1 MNHSVY
7 SLLFL
12 LTFSIKYQQIAKASN
27 LNIVKHFGAKP
38 DGKTDSTKAFLA
50 AWDSA
55 CASIKKA
62 TIYIP
67 PGLYFIQRVQ
77 FYGQKC
83 RKRFNHTN
91 NNDQYVGIVIRIDGV
106 LLAPTDY
113 NNNNVTTSNW
123 LQFQRVHRL
132 SIVGSGTLDGKGSAL
147 WDCKAA
153 HNSPISCPVGLTTM
167 GFQECKD
174 ITINGLTSINS
185 QFFHIVLN
193 KCHNVKM
200 KGLKI
205 IAPANSP
212 NTDGI
217 HVQLSSKVSILHTKI
232 ATGDDCIS
240 IGPGSSDILIH
251 NIVCGPGHGIS
262 IGSLGWEVKEPGV
275 ENVTVKTVILS
286 GTQNGL
292 RIKTWGRP
300 SNGFVKNVIFQ
311 DVFMSNVQNPIIINQ
326 NYCPHNINCPGQNSG
341 IKINNVLYKN
351 IYGSSAT
358 KVGVRFEC
366 SKSEPCSKLKT
377 ENVNLTYDDEPAG
390 DSCVNAL
397 GSGPTTSCLV

>member
-1 MNHSVY
+1 MNRSVS

-12 LTFSIKYQQIAKASN
+12 LTISIKYQQITKATKF
-27 LNIVKHFGAKP
+27 NIVKHFGAKP
-38 DGKTDSTKAFLA
+38 DGKTDSTNAFLA

-55 CASIKKA
+55 CDSIKPA

-67 PGLYFIQRVQ
+67 PGVYFIQRVQ

-83 RKRFNHTN
+83 KRFNDSN
-91 NNDQYVGIVIRIDGV
+91 NNEYVGIVIRIDGV

-113 NNNNVTTSNW
+113 NNVSTGNW
-123 LQFQRVHRL
+123 LKFERVNRL
-132 SIVGSGTLDGKGSAL
+132 SIVGGILHGKGSGL
-147 WDCKAA
+147 WDCKTMAA
-153 HNSPISCPVGLTTM
+153 AGDNSSISCPVGVTTM
-167 GFQECKD
+167 GFHECKD

-193 KCHNVKM
+193 GCHNVRM

-205 IAPANSP
+205 MAPANSP

-217 HVQLSSKVSILHTKI
+217 HVQLSSNVSILHTKI

-251 NIVCGPGHGIS
+251 NIVCGPGHGLS
-262 IGSLGWEVKEPGV
+262 IGSLGWDVEEPGV
-275 ENVTVKTVILS
+275 ENVTVKTVTLS

-311 DVFMSNVQNPIIINQ
+311 DVFMSNVHNPIIINQ

-358 KVGVRFEC
+358 KVGVRFGC
-366 SKSEPCSKLKT
+366 SKSEPCSDLRT
-377 ENVNLTYDDEPAG
+377 ENVNLTYDDEPVR